1 MSTDYLVMQAWCIDR
16 KPIER
21 RFPKHNFQTGV
32 HSSFCYKG
40 HRNSIVHEIRKRII
54 LTFTSFSITHSACRK
69 NLLFTSTECLV
80 MQQWG
85 IDRMPINSRFK
96 KMQFSDRCKFKFLQ
110 QEPWNSIEHMV
121 RNSIILTFTSF
132 SITQLEKPAFY
143 LHGQVQWCT
152 SKASTES
159 LMIIDSKN
167 TISDWPKF
175 KSLLQEPWNSNKTE
189 STKQHNINFNVFFD
203 YTAEKTYFLC
213 PQID

>member
-69 NLLFTSTECLV
+69 NLLFTSTELFSYAR
-80 MQQWG
+80 MRHRQKDYT
-85 IDRMPINSRFK
+85 DRRFQ
-96 KMQFSDRCKFKFLQ
+96 KMRFSDRRKFKFLL
-110 QEPWNSIEHMV
+110 QETWNSIEHKV

-143 LHGQVQWCT
+143 LQGQVRWCT

-159 LMIIDSKN
+159 LLIIDSKN

-175 KSLLQEPWNSNKTE
+175 KSLLQEPWNSNKT
-189 STKQHNINFNVFFD
+189 
-203 YTAEKTYFLC
+203 
-213 PQID
+213 